1 MMTING
7 NLRIILAIIGMAIT
21 VVTIVVMGS
30 LKLDRAAPRAEVS
43 DLNTRVTVI
52 EQAQINYAEDMK
64 DMKDKLDKIYDM
76 MIDKK

>member
-1 MMTING
+1 MTING
-7 NLRIILAIIGMAIT
+7 NLRIALAIIGTLIT
-21 VVTIVVMGS
+21 IGGIIALSAV
-30 LKLDRAAPRAEVS
+30 KLDRAASKVEVS
-43 DLNTRVTVI
+43 NLKTRVTVI